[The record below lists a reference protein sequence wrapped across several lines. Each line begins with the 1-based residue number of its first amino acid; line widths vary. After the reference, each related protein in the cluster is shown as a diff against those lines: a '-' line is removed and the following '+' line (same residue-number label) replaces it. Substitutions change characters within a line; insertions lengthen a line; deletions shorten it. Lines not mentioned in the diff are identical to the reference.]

1 METGKPL
8 DNLSKQVSC
17 IRQLEMQASFQKMSI
32 SLLNSYFAAIKTHWD
47 ADRGSVK
54 RVIDPVCWSVGIIGQ
69 CFHHETM
76 LTWPCINWIS
86 KWLEGIRGFIP
97 YDIKPL
103 TEQCNFSRP
112 VSVISFDQERVK
124 ILFSQIFIAIVA
136 NRLSVDLKKTQF
148 S

>member
-1 METGKPL
+1 METGKPS

-17 IRQLEMQASFQKMSI
+17 IRQLEMQASVQKMAI

-103 TEQCNFSRP
+103 TEQCNVSRP
-112 VSVISFDQERVK
+112 LSVISFDQERVK

-136 NRLSVDLKKTQF
+136 NRLSVDLKKAQF

>member
-17 IRQLEMQASFQKMSI
+17 IRQLEMQASFQKMPI

-103 TEQCNFSRP
+103 TEQCNVSRP
-112 VSVISFDQERVK
+112 LSVISFDRERVK

-136 NRLSVDLKKTQF
+136 NRLSVDLKKAQF